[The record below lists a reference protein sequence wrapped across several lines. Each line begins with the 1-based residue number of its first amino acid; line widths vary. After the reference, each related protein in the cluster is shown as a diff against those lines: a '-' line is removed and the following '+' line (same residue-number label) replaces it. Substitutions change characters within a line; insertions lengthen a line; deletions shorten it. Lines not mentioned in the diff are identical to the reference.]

1 MNETLTFVYCF
12 DKNYYKQGF
21 SSIISLLDTSSEKI
35 NIIIIYNLNPENIEI
50 PLVIKRHKNL
60 NMIEVFEFKDN
71 NFNFPNLDNN
81 HISAATYYRLFID
94 NYISNNTK
102 TIFYIDADII
112 FLKNSISL
120 FKKCSEKLNNSNFV
134 IAARTEKYFSD
145 DQNEVFS
152 RLNINQKYFNA
163 GVLIINLKLWRK
175 QNIQEKLIQEMKKIE
190 NHIIHWDQDV
200 MNSFFN
206 GDYQELDN
214 NLNFNSSDF
223 NELNDNVK
231 LLHYIGSNKPWY
243 MSGLFSYGSE
253 HYHENF
259 NKFNKSKYHIVHL
272 WKKTSVKELLK
283 SILNLN
289 IFKLRYPIQFL
300 KSFLES
306 LK

>member
-50 PLVIKRHKNL
+50 PLVVNRHENL
-60 NMIEVFEFKDN
+60 NKIKVFEFKDN

-120 FKKCSEKLNNSNFV
+120 FKKSSEKLNNSNFV

-145 DQNEVFS
+145 DQNEVFN
-152 RLNINQKYFNA
+152 RLNISQKYFNA

-175 QNIQEKLIQEMKKIE
+175 KNIQEKLIQEMKKIE

>member
-21 SSIISLLDTSSEKI
+21 SSIISLLDTSLEKI

-50 PLVIKRHKNL
+50 PLVVKRHKNL
-60 NMIEVFEFKDN
+60 SKIKVFEFKDN

-163 GVLIINLKLWRK
+163 GVLIINLKLWRE

-190 NHIIHWDQDV
+190 NLIIHWDQDV

-206 GDYQELDN
+206 GDYQELNN
-214 NLNFNSSDF
+214 NLNFDSSDF
-223 NELNDNVK
+223 NELNNNVK

-243 MSGLFSYGSE
+243 MSGVFNYGSE
-253 HYHENF
+253 YYHENF
-259 NKFNKSKYHIVHL
+259 NKFNKSRYHIVHL
-272 WKKTSVKELLK
+272 WKKSSVQELLK